1 MCEESCFVPEEE
13 KNELRSALMLFN
25 KLSLLSNNFFDKS
38 PTQMAREAS
47 GLALSPSMLAI
58 CRSFFGN
65 NPISEKELYILEAYA
80 NAIKSSPAHYSVSSL
95 LVNEPY
101 IAETYGDM
109 MKKYAALYPEYDR
122 PCNVEKMLSL
132 GGEAVC
138 AGLPRR
144 FSSTDIRVSSG
155 KNGAASKIKRYLAGL
170 DDIEVL
176 DGLTVC
182 RRVDAFKFREK
193 TESSMKAAII
203 YAPQNEDRLLDFCK
217 SIKCF
222 KPFKITAGAPYEI
235 FLDALYSFNGIQII
249 ADIIPA
255 PARAMNLPPEYR
267 APISVSDAFFTDK
280 TFGECVIFA
289 VGRTK
294 KIQKLV
300 AEAEKQGLQT
310 SLALQPQNIRL
321 FSVTMPHCPV
331 LKFKSDLLKMMYHA
345 AGESATV
352 PKHSPELLPKKS
364 YGTAK
369 VYESPRKTDAVYSVS
384 LDLSDSPAPFNET
397 LLAATELIVSAV
409 MDGYLMKNGTSAL
422 SVSESL
428 PLSSPE
434 GFGHSLSAILGIYR
448 AVTELGIPM
457 EDVSV
462 EASEEAPKVTL
473 SLRAFS
479 PKGVEAPT
487 VKIPANS
494 LIYGTLDE
502 NFLPNFEIL
511 SKYCRGEYF
520 PVIE

>member
-1 MCEESCFVPEEE
+1 MNEELYNSQEDE
-13 KNELRSALMLFN
+13 KNELVDTLILFN

-47 GLALSPSMLAI
+47 GLALSPSMLSI

-65 NPISEKELYILEAYA
+65 NPITEKELYILEAYA
-80 NAIKSSPAHYSVSSL
+80 NAIKSSPAHYSVSTL

-122 PCNVEKMLSL
+122 PCNVERMLSI

-155 KNGAASKIKRYLAGL
+155 KNCTASEIKRYLTGL
-170 DDIEVL
+170 EDIEVL

-193 TESSMKAAII
+193 TESSMRAAII
-203 YAPQNEDRLLDFCK
+203 YSPQNEDLLLDFCK
-217 SIKCF
+217 SIKSF
-222 KPFKITAGAPYEI
+222 KPFKITAGAPHEI
-235 FLDALYSFNGIQII
+235 FLDALYSFNGIQIT
-249 ADIIPA
+249 ADIIPT
-255 PARAMNLPPEYR
+255 PARAINLPPEYK
-267 APISVSDAFFTDK
+267 APISVGDAFFTDRI
-280 TFGECVIFA
+280 FGKCVIFA

-294 KIQKLV
+294 KILKLV

-321 FSVTMPHCPV
+321 FSITMPHCPV

-345 AGESATV
+345 TGESAAV

-384 LDLSDSPAPFNET
+384 FNLDDSPAPFNEI
-397 LLAATELIVSAV
+397 LFAVAELVVSAV
-409 MDGYLMKNGTSAL
+409 KDGYMMKNGTLDL
-422 SVSESL
+422 SVSASL

-434 GFGHSLSAILGIYR
+434 GFGSSLSVILGIYR

-479 PKGVEAPT
+479 PNGVEASA
-487 VKIPANS
+487 VKIPSSS
-494 LIYGTLDE
+494 LIYNSLDE
-502 NFLPNFEIL
+502 NLLPNFDIL
-511 SKYCRGEYF
+511 SKYCRGECF
-520 PVIE
+520 PVSD